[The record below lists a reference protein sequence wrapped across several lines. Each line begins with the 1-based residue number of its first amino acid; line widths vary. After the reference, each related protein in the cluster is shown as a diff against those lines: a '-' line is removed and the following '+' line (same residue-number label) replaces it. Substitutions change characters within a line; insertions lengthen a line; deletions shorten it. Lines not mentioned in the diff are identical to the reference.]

1 MANPV
6 GAISNVPRVNPTTQ
20 PRSGKTA
27 CKRGEDHSARQR
39 QHQCGRKGSQPD
51 QSIEAV
57 HRCGPRRRQQVSR
70 DHLAHYIP
78 SLIGA

>member
-6 GAISNVPRVNPTTQ
+6 GAISNVQQENPTAQ
-20 PRSGKTA
+20 HRSCKTG

-51 QSIEAV
+51 ESIEAV
-57 HRCGPRRRQQVSR
+57 NRCGPRRRQQVSR
-70 DHLAHYIP
+70 DRLAHYIR